1 MPFKGSHIL
10 MKYTIIVANISI
22 IIVVI
27 VTMINGFLT
36 IEDKDDFNSLSDKN
50 STIWTLNSNQER
62 MTLIIDSIIKSI
74 VAVLGLWAGIKEI
87 FSVLIIYGI
96 ILVISIVISITLGL
110 GVEQIEVNNQI
121 QSNLIG
127 VCLVIVGT
135 VLALFAFRL
144 ACITKR
150 GVDTVE
156 NEPDVQEEQNQ
167 CEIV

>member
-1 MPFKGSHIL
+1 
-10 MKYTIIVANISI
+10 
-22 IIVVI
+22 
-27 VTMINGFLT
+27 MINGFLT

>member
-1 MPFKGSHIL
+1 
-10 MKYTIIVANISI
+10 MKYTIIVANVSM

-36 IEDKDDFNSLSDKN
+36 IEDKNDFNSLSDKN
-50 STIWTLNSNQER
+50 STILSTQER
-62 MTLIIDSIIKSI
+62 MTLIIDSVIKSV

-87 FSVLIIYGI
+87 FALLIIYGI
-96 ILVISIVISITLGL
+96 ILVISIVLYITIGL
-110 GVEQIEVNNQI
+110 GVEQIEVNNKI
-121 QSNLIG
+121 ESNLIG
-127 VCLVIVGT
+127 VCLIIVGT

-150 GVDTVE
+150 GVDRVE
-156 NEPDVQEEQNQ
+156 NDSEVQEEQNQ

>member
-1 MPFKGSHIL
+1 

>member
-1 MPFKGSHIL
+1 MPFKGSHII
-10 MKYTIIVANISI
+10 MKYTIIVANVSM

-36 IEDKDDFNSLSDKN
+36 IEDKNDFNSLSDKN
-50 STIWTLNSNQER
+50 STILSTQER
-62 MTLIIDSIIKSI
+62 MTLIIDSVIKSV

-87 FSVLIIYGI
+87 FALLIIYGI
-96 ILVISIVISITLGL
+96 ILVISIVLYITIGL
-110 GVEQIEVNNQI
+110 GVEQIEVNNKI
-121 QSNLIG
+121 ESNLIG
-127 VCLVIVGT
+127 VCLIIVGT

-150 GVDTVE
+150 GVDRVE
-156 NEPDVQEEQNQ
+156 NDSEVQEEQNQ

>member
-1 MPFKGSHIL
+1 

-36 IEDKDDFNSLSDKN
+36 IEDKDDLSSQSDNN
-50 STIWTLNSNQER
+50 STSSKQER
-62 MTLIIDSIIKSI
+62 MTLIIDSVIKS
-74 VAVLGLWAGIKEI
+74 VVGVLGLWAGIKEI
-87 FSVLIIYGI
+87 FSLLIIYGT
-96 ILVISIVISITLGL
+96 ILMISIVLSITIGL
-110 GVEQIEVNNQI
+110 GVEQTEDNNQI
-121 QSNLIG
+121 QSSLIG
-127 VCLVIVGT
+127 VCLIIIGI

-150 GVDTVE
+150 GVDRDE
-156 NEPDVQEEQNQ
+156 SEPEVQEEQNQ

>member
-1 MPFKGSHIL
+1 

-150 GVDTVE
+150 GVDRVE
-156 NEPDVQEEQNQ
+156 NEPEVQEEQNQ